1 MTILSPLGYICFMNN
16 IHKEG
21 DLVDNRTEK
30 RITGDIG
37 EQIAAEFLMKRGFTI
52 KDRNYLR
59 KYGEIDIVSVHQGT
73 YHFIEVKTVSCASLA
88 ALVKGDESGV
98 SRGTLDRYRPEDN
111 VHPWKLK
118 RLGRVIQ
125 AYILDKRL
133 WDIDWVLDIMTVYI
147 DKRTG
152 ESTLKIIEDIVL

>member
-1 MTILSPLGYICFMNN
+1 MNN

-21 DLVDNRTEK
+21 DLVDNRTDK

-59 KYGEIDIVSVHQGT
+59 KYGEIDIVSSKEGT
-73 YHFIEVKTVSCASLA
+73 YHFIEVKTVSC
-88 ALVKGDESGV
+88 ESISQV
-98 SRGTLDRYRPEDN
+98 LHETHDRYRPEDN

-133 WDIDWVLDIMTVYI
+133 WDIDWVLDIVTVYI

-152 ESTLKIIEDIVL
+152 ESTLKIIEDIVI